1 VSSDTPVHQYVLPQH
16 QSDPSQS
23 PIKRVT
29 STISGAPQFSVP
41 TSYDEPPTS
50 TNRYE
55 KLLDQIEDL
64 RWELR
69 DARENLH
76 GERAKLR
83 SQRQALQVT
92 RDQTAVKAAKAFDL
106 LKRYLLERNVDPPQ
120 DIQYALEDVDFM
132 RDRLGQ
138 HEVDYE
144 QAENRY
150 NMDEWTYTEIEKR
163 FVDDLYAHGSSDP
176 VHVDNKAFTQFA
188 VGASGDPEAHVWE
201 ELGSS
206 WPSTESDLDLGEL
219 QNAVVH
225 SSAAFE
231 SSILPSSFSRPIHD
245 TSLGETTSVALHHRP
260 AREDLLISRRPPR
273 PIPAGVFSASI
284 TAPGITRP
292 YSEGDLDQ
300 ARLHWPETR
309 KRIEE
314 WLLDALKGSQF
325 QKAHLRNWVSS
336 DGSEFSRWWTTV
348 EQHWTSNSPDSA
360 VFHTGDTA
368 AASYMDLS
376 QESSTRTREHRLVEA
391 SVSDPDLKISL
402 ASPFSSLDRVV
413 DALEDSTFPLV
424 IKPSDLME
432 PSLRSCSMPPCLRSY
447 STASLAT
454 PHRERASSLEGV
466 LTSTRRDKIV
476 RTLSVGEDS
485 GRLVHQHSSL
495 HLANTIGHEA
505 SKSAATGDEKAANS
519 LHISAD
525 AYTDV
530 LTGLIGPPLPGSA
543 KDFEQL
549 TNGMDLS
556 PGSEGDERDSRSTI
570 LNTTLEHAVSRTAPE
585 KRTPHCIVQ

>member
-1 VSSDTPVHQYVLPQH
+1 VSSDAPVHQYVLPQH

-106 LKRYLLERNVDPPQ
+106 LKRYLIERNVDPPQ

-144 QAENRY
+144 QAEIRY
-150 NMDEWTYTEIEKR
+150 NMEEWTYTEIEKR

-188 VGASGDPEAHVWE
+188 VGASGVPEAHAWE
-201 ELGSS
+201 EMSSS

-219 QNAVVH
+219 QNAVV
-225 SSAAFE
+225 S
-231 SSILPSSFSRPIHD
+231 
-245 TSLGETTSVALHHRP
+245 
-260 AREDLLISRRPPR
+260 AREDLLTSQRPPS
-273 PIPAGVFSASI
+273 PAPAGVFSASI

-314 WLLDALKGSQF
+314 WLLDALKGSNL

-336 DGSEFSRWWTTV
+336 DGSEISGWWATV
-348 EQHWTSNSPDSA
+348 KQHWTSNSPDSA

-376 QESSTRTREHRLVEA
+376 QESSTRTREHRLVGA
-391 SVSDPDLKISL
+391 SISDPDLKISL

-413 DALEDSTFPLV
+413 DTLEDSTFPPV
-424 IKPSDLME
+424 IKPSDLIE
-432 PSLRSCSMPPCLRSY
+432 PSLRSSSMPPYLRSY

-454 PHRERASSLEGV
+454 THGERANSLEGG
-466 LTSTRRDKIV
+466 LTSTRRHEIV
-476 RTLSVGEDS
+476 LTLPVGEDS
-485 GRLVHQHSSL
+485 SRLVHQHSSL
-495 HLANTIGHEA
+495 HLAKTSGHEA
-505 SKSAATGDEKAANS
+505 SKSASTGNDKVANS
-519 LHISAD
+519 LNISAD

-530 LTGLIGPPLPGSA
+530 PTGSIGPPLPGSA
-543 KDFEQL
+543 KAFEQL
-549 TNGMDLS
+549 ANGIDLS
-556 PGSEGDERDSRSTI
+556 PGSEGDEQGSRSTI
-570 LNTTLEHAVSRTAPE
+570 LNTALEHAVSRTASE